1 MTWHYLFLTLSHCR
15 TPICNSCKVH
25 TRRHRCCLL
34 ALLAGTCRQQQFRA
48 GRLLLSKNITYSLP
62 PISCRLTVFWSDLR
76 SRLVFAGEHFL
87 RVCSSSR
94 SAAVD
99 TLSPSPPAA
108 TLPLSCLTSSCSP
121 SLPLPLPLCCSKT
134 LSLLL
139 PATENDV
146 GPAHPCLIRSV
157 GPKSARC
164 IIHNILMGEKCT

>member
-87 RVCSSSR
+87 RVCSSSSR

-108 TLPLSCLTSSCSP
+108 TLPLSCST
-121 SLPLPLPLCCSKT
+121 T
-134 LSLLL
+134 LSLLH
-139 PATENDV
+139 PAKRWIWACAALSYIPNY
-146 GPAHPCLIRSV
+146 
-157 GPKSARC
+157 GPKSAHC
-164 IIHNILMGEKCT
+164 WIQNTLMGEKCT